1 MSPGTKYSKRFPR
14 GHFAAWFGATPQ
26 LHFRRHHAAEPYFT
40 SRNPRGWAHDLGAQD
55 VFLDNFGILAR
66 EQLDGLP
73 WERDYQFA
81 VQCCMT
87 RWSMAQREVVH
98 ASPWWGRHFNSAQ
111 RRADAGEP
119 RSLLRLLPADLLRA
133 GVPAPATEDSPDREI
148 DWKDLWVA
156 PNESSLHDDWNEI
169 VWADLFEPIQT
180 PGTREEAAVVHREL
194 ALGAEPEPGML
205 GRRIETLHVLHPRNA
220 TPDLPLRVCAIP
232 QGPALRVVGRSFRD
246 QGNVPSCVAHAVCSA
261 LEVAL
266 SRPGGA
272 GSDTLFSAAW
282 LHQQTGDPT
291 TGRRVE
297 SVLAHVRTDLPWR
310 VQDHFALSGPGFKTR
325 DAIEISK
332 RAERATR
339 RISRARGALIIHELR
354 RAGADQPVD
363 IAAVKTFL
371 AAGWVV
377 VVSTYFT
384 DRFERQL
391 GCADI
396 WETGLFLTPL
406 PGDKRTPA
414 HAWCLVGYDHV
425 DGNPSWKHQGRF
437 IGLNSWGRV
446 GEGEPFGCRSSHGN
460 GTFSMPFAFLL
471 NLCIEAYAI
480 RFAQLGVGRVGR
492 S

>member
-1 MSPGTKYSKRFPR
+1 MPPGTKYSKRFPR

-40 SRNPRGWAHDLGAQD
+40 SKNPRGWAHDLGAQD

-87 RWSMAQREVVH
+87 RWSIAQREVVH
-98 ASPWWGRHFNSAQ
+98 ASPWWGRHFNSTQ

-261 LEVAL
+261 LEIAL

-272 GSDTLFSAAW
+272 GSRTRFSAAD
-282 LHQQTGDPT
+282 LHEATGDPK
-291 TGRRVE
+291 TGRFVK
-297 SVLAHVRTDLPWR
+297 SVLDHVRVGLPLR
-310 VQDHFALSGPGFKTR
+310 EGDFAAPTAPGPVGHDWGDR
-325 DAIEISK
+325 GWQAIQ
-332 RAERATR
+332 
-339 RISRARGALIIHELR
+339 RITRARGTPIVHELR
-354 RAGADQPVD
+354 RAGATDPVD

-377 VVSTYFT
+377 VVSTYGT
-384 DRFERQL
+384 ERLTQQTR
-391 GCADI
+391 CADI
-396 WETGLFLTPL
+396 WETGLLLTPL
-406 PGDKRTPA
+406 PGDKRTRA

-425 DGNPSWKHQGRF
+425 DGNPSWKYQGRF
-437 IGLNSWGRV
+437 IGLNSWGRRTD
-446 GEGEPFGCRSSHGN
+446 GEPFGCRSPHGI

-480 RFAQLGVGRVGR
+480 RFK
-492 S
+492 

>member
-14 GHFAAWFGATPQ
+14 GQFASRFGATPQ
-26 LHFRRHHAAEPYFT
+26 LHFRRHLAAEPYFKPK
-40 SRNPRGWAHDLGAQD
+40 NPRGWAHDLGAQD

-73 WERDYQFA
+73 WERDYQFP

-87 RWSMAQREVVH
+87 RWSRAQREVVQ
-98 ASPWWGRHFNSAQ
+98 ASPWWGRHFNSKQ

-133 GVPAPATEDSPDREI
+133 GVPASPVQDPPDRDA

-156 PNESSLHDDWNEI
+156 PDEDSLHDDWNKL
-169 VWADLFEPIQT
+169 VWARLFEPIQT
-180 PGTREEAAVVHREL
+180 LGARAAPVLVHREL

-205 GRRIETLHVLHPRNA
+205 GRRIETLHVLHPRNS

-232 QGPALRVVGRSFRD
+232 QSSALGVVAKSQRD
-246 QGNVPSCVAHAVCSA
+246 QGTAPSCVAHAVCSA
-261 LEVAL
+261 LEIAL
-266 SRPGGA
+266 RRPGGP
-272 GSDTLFSAAW
+272 GSRTQFSARA
-282 LHQQTGDPT
+282 LHRDTGDASS
-291 TGRRVE
+291 GRFVR
-297 SVLAHVRTDLPWR
+297 SVLDHVQVELPLR
-310 VQDHFALSGPGFKTR
+310 EQDELALSVSSP
-325 DAIEISK
+325 AICDVIEVS
-332 RAERATR
+332 ERAWRERR
-339 RISRARGALIIHELR
+339 RISRARGAPIVHELR

-377 VVSTYFT
+377 VVSTYLT
-384 DRFERQL
+384 DRFHEQL
-391 GCADI
+391 GGADI
-396 WETGLFLTPL
+396 WDTGLLLTPL
-406 PGDKRTPA
+406 PGDKRTRA

-425 DGNPSWKHQGRF
+425 DGNPSWKYQGRF
-437 IGLNSWGRV
+437 IGLNSWGQV
-446 GEGEPFGCRSSHGN
+446 GEGEPFGCRSPHGT

-480 RFAQLGVGRVGR
+480 RFA
-492 S
+492 